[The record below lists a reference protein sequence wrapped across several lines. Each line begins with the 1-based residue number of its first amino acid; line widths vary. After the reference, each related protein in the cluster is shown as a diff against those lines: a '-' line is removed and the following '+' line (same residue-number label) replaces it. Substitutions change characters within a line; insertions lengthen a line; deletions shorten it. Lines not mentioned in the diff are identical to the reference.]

1 MIFYYI
7 RHGYPIYNPDSLTEY
22 GKQQAEALAKRFLL
36 YGLDEIYSSPS
47 NRALQTAQATCN
59 VLNKEPTIL
68 DWTNEA
74 LVWDDFTIESNGR
87 RTWFF
92 NDQKSVAEFSSPRM
106 LALGK
111 NWTDNPYF
119 KDSTIKTGMQRV
131 DTEVDN
137 FFLKLGFKH
146 NREEG
151 GYEVVEPN
159 EKRIALFAHQGF
171 GLAFLSSLLDIPYPM
186 FCTKFDIGHSGVTVI
201 YFNERNKVAYPR
213 VLQLS
218 NDSHLYKEDILKGYQ
233 GKIDI

>member
-1 MIFYYI
+1 MIFYYV

-22 GKQQAEALAKRFLL
+22 GQQQADALAKRFLL
-36 YGLDEIYSSPS
+36 YGLDEVYSSPS
-47 NRALQTAQATCN
+47 NRALQTALATCK
-59 VLNKEPTIL
+59 VLNKEPIIL

-74 LVWDDFTIESNGR
+74 LVWDDFTIESNDR

-92 NDQKSVAEFSSPRM
+92 NDKESVAEFSSPRM
-106 LALGK
+106 IALGRNWADDTYLK
-111 NWTDNPYF
+111 N
-119 KDSTIKTGMQRV
+119 STIKTGMQRI
-131 DTEVDN
+131 DSEVDN

-146 NREEG
+146 DRENG

-171 GLAFLSSLLDIPYPM
+171 GLAFLSSLLDIPYPV

-201 YFNERNKVAYPR
+201 YFNEKNKVAYPKI
-213 VLQLS
+213 LQLS
-218 NDSHLYKEDILKGYQ
+218 NDSHLYKEELLKGYQ